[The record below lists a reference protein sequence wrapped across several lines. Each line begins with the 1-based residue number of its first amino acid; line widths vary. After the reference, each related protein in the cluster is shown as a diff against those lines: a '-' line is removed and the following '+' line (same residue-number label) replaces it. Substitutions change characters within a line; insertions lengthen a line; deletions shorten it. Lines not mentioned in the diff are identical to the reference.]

1 MSAPLHFPGLMVLLI
16 NLERSTQRRIQMQAR
31 LRDVGL
37 DYQILPAVDG
47 AAEQAQLRHT
57 VDAPAFRWHT
67 GRDAL
72 PGEVGCYHSHLQA
85 WQKLIESPHNTL
97 LVLEDDMVFHPDFAQ
112 ALSTALRGA
121 EHWDMLKLAKIR
133 AKQPI
138 SQGQLGDYQLNA
150 YIGAATGFGAYLIQR
165 ATAQRLLPHL
175 LPIRAPIDRELEQVH
190 RHDIRHFGLE
200 PFPAQPRDEG
210 ISTITGEHFNQVSRP
225 PLSQRWTKY
234 AEQTRNLWGRLR
246 YLLKRG
252 RLFPRHQ
259 PLSLKD
265 FA

>member
-1 MSAPLHFPGLMVLLI
+1 MVLLI
-16 NLERSTQRRIQMQAR
+16 NLERSTQRRVQMEAR
-31 LRDVGL
+31 LREVGL
-37 DYQILPAVDG
+37 DHRILPAVDG
-47 AAEQAQLRHT
+47 AAHQEALRQT

-72 PGEVGCYHSHLQA
+72 PGEMGCYHSHLNA
-85 WQKLIESPHNTL
+85 WQALLDSPHRFL
-97 LVLEDDMVFHPDFAQ
+97 LVLEDDMVFHPDFAA

-234 AEQTRNLWGRLR
+234 AEQTRNLFLRVFYLAKCGRLCASN
-246 YLLKRG
+246 
-252 RLFPRHQ
+252 RH
-259 PLSLKD
+259 LHLKD
-265 FA
+265 SL

>member
-1 MSAPLHFPGLMVLLI
+1 M
-16 NLERSTQRRIQMQAR
+16 
-31 LRDVGL
+31 
-37 DYQILPAVDG
+37 
-47 AAEQAQLRHT
+47 
-57 VDAPAFRWHT
+57 
-67 GRDAL
+67 
-72 PGEVGCYHSHLQA
+72 
-85 WQKLIESPHNTL
+85 
-97 LVLEDDMVFHPDFAQ
+97 
-112 ALSTALRGA
+112 
-121 EHWDMLKLAKIR
+121 
-133 AKQPI
+133 
-138 SQGQLGDYQLNA
+138 GDYQLNA

-165 ATAQRLLPHL
+165 ATAQRLLPQL

>member
-1 MSAPLHFPGLMVLLI
+1 MSPTLHFPDLMVLLI
-16 NLERSTQRRIQMQAR
+16 NLERSTQRRAQMETR
-31 LRDVGL
+31 LRDLGL
-37 DYQILPAVDG
+37 DYQIMPAVDG
-47 AAEQAQLRHT
+47 AAHQEALRQT

-72 PGEVGCYHSHLQA
+72 PGEMGCYHSHLQA
-85 WQKLIESPHNTL
+85 WQALVDSTHRFL
-97 LVLEDDMVFHPDFAQ
+97 LVLEDDMVFHPDFAR
-112 ALSTALRGA
+112 ALITALRGA

-138 SQGQLGDYQLNA
+138 CQGQLGDYQLNA

-200 PFPAQPRDEG
+200 PFACQPRDEG
-210 ISTITGEHFNQVSRP
+210 VSTITGENFNQVTRP

-234 AEQTRNLWGRLR
+234 AEQTRNLWGRLV
-246 YLLKRG
+246 YLFNRG
-252 RLFPRHQ
+252 RLIPKSRH
-259 PLSLKD
+259 LSLKD
-265 FA
+265 PA